1 MFQEGKPVEL
11 YNKETIQVNVKSEDG
26 MFLNYYTSKV
36 KPKNCIGFEKYECQ
50 VFDSLLKTNGAT
62 LVTGQR
68 GVGKTALVMHI
79 QNQIKTKNCSSKFY
93 GIDFYKLDLCHLT
106 NGIRTLS
113 DYEDRLCNVFNDML
127 KNGKA
132 IAYIDNLYQFVID
145 NHVNSSTSLYLETYI
160 KKGLSIIACCSS
172 DDLKHL
178 DQKYPL
184 MRYFTEIKMMEP
196 SLEQTEEILMSNA
209 SDLYEKYRIKI
220 EKKDVEKIVTLSDKY
235 IKDSLFKMPKK
246 AVNALEHIATHHI
259 NQFYGI
265 DKKTKDKLDKL
276 KKVEDEIDDILLSN
290 TPDYGKLIEL
300 ENQCD
305 EINQSITVDKQIAL
319 TPSISDD
326 SIYEVI
332 SNMAKVPVAKLTE
345 SDTEKLRTMQKKLS
359 SIVIGQ
365 DETISKL
372 CKTITRN
379 RLGIRKK
386 NHTIG
391 NFMFVGP
398 TGVGKTMLAKE
409 VTKYMF
415 GNYDAMVRLDMSEYI
430 DEISVNKLI
439 GAPPGYVGYG
449 EGGTLC
455 NAIKKNP
462 YSVILFDEIEKAHPS
477 VFNTLLQ
484 LLDEGHISDANGNKI
499 SAMNCIVIMTS
510 NIGVKEANNSHLIG
524 FNPSKEVEDTKK
536 SENIKS
542 IIDKAIK
549 NNFAPEFINRLDSIC
564 YFNDLK
570 RETINKI
577 FDKEL
582 KEVQDELKKIGH
594 NVVVKPSAKKYIVE
608 KSEKEHMGARPLI
621 RIIQQEIVDEVTDMI
636 VNGISKETLSVTYDK
651 KANKL
656 KIE

>member
-1 MFQEGKPVEL
+1 MFQEGKPVEI
-11 YNKETIQVNVKSEDG
+11 YNKETIRVDGKTKDG
-26 MFLNYYTSKV
+26 MFLNYYTNKV
-36 KPKNCIGFEKYECQ
+36 KPKNCIGFEKYEYQ
-50 VFDSLLKTNGAT
+50 VFDGLLKANGAV
-62 LVTGQR
+62 LITGQK
-68 GVGKTALVMHI
+68 GVGKTALVKHI
-79 QNQIKTKNCSSKFY
+79 QHLVQTKNCSSKFY
-93 GIDFYKLDLCHLT
+93 NTELHTLNFCRLT
-106 NGIRTLS
+106 NGIKTLN
-113 DYEDRLCNVFNDML
+113 DFEDRLCGVFDDIQ
-127 KNGKA
+127 KNKKV
-132 IAYIDNLYQFVID
+132 IAVIDNFYQFVVD
-145 NHVNSSTSLYLETYI
+145 NHVNSTIPMYLESYI
-160 KKGLSIIACCSS
+160 NKGVGIIACCSS
-172 DDLKHL
+172 DDMKNLE
-178 DQKYPL
+178 QKYSL
-184 MRYFTEIKMMEP
+184 MKYFNEIKILEP
-196 SLEQTEEILMSNA
+196 SLEETEKILLHNT
-209 SDLYEKYRIKI
+209 SDIYEKYRVSF
-220 EKKDVEKIVTLSDKY
+220 KKEEIEKIVGLSDKY
-235 IKDSLFKMPKK
+235 IKNSLFKMPQK
-246 AVNALEHIATHHI
+246 AMNALEQVATHHI
-259 NQFYGI
+259 NNFYGV
-265 DKKTKDKLDKL
+265 DKKTKEKLNKL
-276 KKVEDEIDDILLSN
+276 SNYEKEIDEILLSK
-290 TPDYGKLIEL
+290 TPNYARLIEL
-300 ENQCD
+300 ETLCD
-305 EINQSITVDKQIAL
+305 ETNQGIIIEKQNVLPESIQDET
-319 TPSISDD
+319 
-326 SIYEVI
+326 IYEVI
-332 SNMAKVPVAKLTE
+332 SDMANVPIAKLTE
-345 SDTEKLRTMQKKLS
+345 KDTEKLRTMQKKLS
-359 SIVIGQ
+359 GIVIGQ
-365 DETISKL
+365 DETIAKL

-386 NHTIG
+386 NHTVG

-409 VTKYMF
+409 ITKYMF

-449 EGGTLC
+449 EGGALC

-484 LLDEGHISDANGNKI
+484 LLDEGHITDANGNRI
-499 SAMNCIVIMTS
+499 SAMNCIIIMTS
-510 NIGVKEANNSHLIG
+510 NIGVKEANNSHLVG
-524 FNPSKEVEDTKK
+524 FNPSKEIEDTKK
-536 SENIKS
+536 QDNIKS

-549 NNFAPEFINRLDSIC
+549 NDFAPEFINRLDSIC

-636 VNGISKETLSVTYDK
+636 VNGITKETLSVSYDK